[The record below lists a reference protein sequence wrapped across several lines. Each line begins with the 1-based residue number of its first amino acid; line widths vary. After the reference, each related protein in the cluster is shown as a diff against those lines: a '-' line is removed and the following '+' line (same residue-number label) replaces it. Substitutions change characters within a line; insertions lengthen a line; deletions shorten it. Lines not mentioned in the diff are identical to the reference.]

1 MTTKFTDLKE
11 GDIVVIQCPAGDLK
25 GTIYRCNNLTKT
37 VSIEFPIY
45 NDRGQKAFYP
55 HIMDNVQPKVIKK
68 CNTTKPAV

>member
-1 MTTKFTDLKE
+1 MNTKFTDLKE
-11 GDIVVIQCPAGDLK
+11 GDAVIVQYPTGELK

-55 HIMDNVQPKVIKK
+55 HIVDNVQPKIIKK
-68 CNTTKPAV
+68 CNSEKSKV